1 MCVGAQ
7 PLRLVEEA
15 QVDMQTLDYGGYNAL
30 DYAAAC
36 HWHHP
41 DRPPMLA
48 DGKLAPMDIA
58 SYLKSQGMKYT
69 WFGAALAEDIDRLW
83 EFLDNGQ
90 DRGSTCCKRC
100 TMLPILSPLRRPCL
114 CHRQPRSVRCF
125 RMSMSAVA
133 TSTRAPLKRQQ
144 RLVCKKRLLPWG
156 HHLWAHLGLI
166 MCDI

>member
-1 MCVGAQ
+1 
-7 PLRLVEEA
+7 LVEEA
-15 QVDMQTLDYGGYNAL
+15 QVDMQVLDYGGYNAL

-90 DRGSTCCKRC
+90 DRAACK
-100 TMLPILSPLRRPCL
+100 SPC
-114 CHRQPRSVRCF
+114 
-125 RMSMSAVA
+125 
-133 TSTRAPLKRQQ
+133 
-144 RLVCKKRLLPWG
+144 
-156 HHLWAHLGLI
+156 
-166 MCDI
+166 

>member
-1 MCVGAQ
+1 M
-7 PLRLVEEA
+7 VEEA
-15 QVDMQTLDYGGYNAL
+15 QVDMQVLDYGGYNAL

-69 WFGAALAEDIDRLW
+69 WVGAALAEDIDRLW

-90 DRGSTCCKRC
+90 DRAACK
-100 TMLPILSPLRRPCL
+100 SPC
-114 CHRQPRSVRCF
+114 
-125 RMSMSAVA
+125 
-133 TSTRAPLKRQQ
+133 
-144 RLVCKKRLLPWG
+144 
-156 HHLWAHLGLI
+156 
-166 MCDI
+166 